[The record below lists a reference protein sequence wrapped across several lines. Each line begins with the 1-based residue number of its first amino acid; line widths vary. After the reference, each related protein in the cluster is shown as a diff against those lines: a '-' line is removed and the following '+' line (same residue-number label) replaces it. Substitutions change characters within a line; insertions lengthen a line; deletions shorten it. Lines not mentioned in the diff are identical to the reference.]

1 MHLPA
6 DGHLRCLRVGAVV
19 NEAAVNLC
27 ERSYSVWTHAFV
39 FVGVCGEVALLEEP
53 CFYPPCGRRR
63 LHLEMRKLR
72 PPRGEVTCQR
82 DHTAHKC

>member
-19 NEAAVNLC
+19 NEAAVSAVILC
-27 ERSYSVWTHAFV
+27 GQTLSFSWVCAEKWPCWKSPAFIHLAE
-39 FVGVCGEVALLEEP
+39 GVDSI
-53 CFYPPCGRRR
+53 
-63 LHLEMRKLR
+63 LEMRKLR